1 MIFLPEMDKFILR
14 NFDVLKREYIDY
26 FEILQISIEK
36 VTSNS
41 FIRNIEI
48 SD

>member
-1 MIFLPEMDKFILR
+1 MDKFILR